1 MPRPSSRPPHP
12 GRTPAER
19 RALDS
24 IGCGRT
30 TPTMH
35 SKVRQNLIASG
46 LIVQCGERVFGTG
59 PSAIRVPEYEMPI
72 PVHMQWCSA
81 VAAVDE

>member
-1 MPRPSSRPPHP
+1 
-12 GRTPAER
+12 
-19 RALDS
+19 
-24 IGCGRT
+24 
-30 TPTMH
+30 MH